1 MEGRVRRWSNPNE
14 PINRLF
20 ASTMAGGKIGVAAR
34 SGEGC
39 ANIVSSFL
47 HYVDWIWTGYRGF
60 STRGLLSFQ
69 AAPEF
74 STRHNSR
81 PSLPCTCMHAP
92 NPSIPLVHRPPA
104 PASGSIHF
112 DLCIHTF
119 IFMPVAATFMRA
131 VFTIERHR
139 STSTLQGHGVN
150 VHGSREGAEAWVQ
163 LDVFVPATWMCTAP
177 RLMGCHVSTM
187 GEGVL
192 GVLDRVNGSTNCFI
206 RTLSCVEL
214 SLDNVGMS
222 LVLEEM
228 IRGIMWLLSTLL
240 ACFVFFFH
248 LSWGFK
254 VIW

>member
-139 STSTLQGHGVN
+139 STSTLRGHGVY
-150 VHGSREGAEAWVQ
+150 VHGSRRGGRGVSAVRCI
-163 LDVFVPATWMCTAP
+163 CTS
-177 RLMGCHVSTM
+177 HVNVRSPF
-187 GEGVL
+187 
-192 GVLDRVNGSTNCFI
+192 NGLPCEHHGWRCSWRIESTNCFI

-222 LVLEEM
+222 SVLEEM
-228 IRGIMWLLSTLL
+228 IRGIMWLLFTLL
-240 ACFVFFFH
+240 ACFVFFFR

>member
-92 NPSIPLVHRPPA
+92 NPSIPLVHPRPRPVPFILICVYIHSYSCPWRPPLCA
-104 PASGSIHF
+104 PCSRSSVTGPRRRF
-112 DLCIHTF
+112 GDTGW
-119 IFMPVAATFMRA
+119 TFM
-131 VFTIERHR
+131 VHERGQR
-139 STSTLQGHGVN
+139 
-150 VHGSREGAEAWVQ
+150 RE
-163 LDVFVPATWMCTAP
+163 C
-177 RLMGCHVSTM
+177 S
-187 GEGVL
+187 
-192 GVLDRVNGSTNCFI
+192 
-206 RTLSCVEL
+206 
-214 SLDNVGMS
+214 
-222 LVLEEM
+222 
-228 IRGIMWLLSTLL
+228 
-240 ACFVFFFH
+240 
-248 LSWGFK
+248 
-254 VIW
+254 

>member
-47 HYVDWIWTGYRGF
+47 HYVDWIWTGYREF

-139 STSTLQGHGVN
+139 STSTLRGHGVN

-163 LDVFVPATWMCTAP
+163 LDVFVPATWMCAFAP
-177 RLMGCHVSTM
+177 LPV
-187 GEGVL
+187 
-192 GVLDRVNGSTNCFI
+192 
-206 RTLSCVEL
+206 
-214 SLDNVGMS
+214 
-222 LVLEEM
+222 
-228 IRGIMWLLSTLL
+228 
-240 ACFVFFFH
+240 
-248 LSWGFK
+248 
-254 VIW
+254 